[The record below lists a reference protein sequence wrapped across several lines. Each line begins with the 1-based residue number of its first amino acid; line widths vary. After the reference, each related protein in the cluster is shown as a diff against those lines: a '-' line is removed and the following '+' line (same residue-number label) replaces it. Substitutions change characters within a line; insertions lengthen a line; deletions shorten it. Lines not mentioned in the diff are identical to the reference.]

1 MFFEQYIALTLPDYL
16 FSMGSFSVPTV
27 AIKAGIQPLLERELR
42 QSSELNIKE
51 SIIRY
56 ELGARTG
63 SKLNLF
69 YTAISRNLI
78 EEIHAACDSARVL
91 PVSIQPS
98 FTGLIH
104 LIKQIKTD
112 SPHPAVVI
120 HIDEFATTAGIFKN
134 GGLLQLQLVPVGLK
148 NLAERLSEDLNIA
161 IEEACSIILKKLI
174 ILEDPSNEAQLEIV
188 EYTILESIF
197 ADLLQ
202 KIYGFLLLFSN
213 DHPEEVGFSRII
225 LSGSGSGIKNLDRLF
240 NANLG
245 IATGTISSES
255 FSESI
260 PFSNLENFNV
270 FAPAIGQA
278 LIQPWNNEGF
288 ERVFAA

>member
-1 MFFEQYIALTLPDYL
+1 
-16 FSMGSFSVPTV
+16 FSIGSFSVPTV

-42 QSSELNIKE
+42 QSSELNINE

-78 EEIHAACDSARVL
+78 EEIHDVCDSARVL
-91 PVSIQPS
+91 PISIQPA

-104 LIKQIKTD
+104 LIKHLKTD
-112 SPHPAVVI
+112 TSHPTVII
-120 HIDEFATTAGIFKN
+120 HIDEYATTAGIFKN
-134 GGLLQLQLVPVGLK
+134 NGLLQLQLIPVGLK
-148 NLAERLSEDLNIA
+148 NLVERLSEDLNIP
-161 IEEACSIILKKLI
+161 IEEANSIVFNKLI
-174 ILEDPSNEAQLEIV
+174 ILEDPSSEAQLEIV
-188 EYTILESIF
+188 EYTILESVF

-213 DHPEEVGFSRII
+213 DHSEEAGFSRIVI
-225 LSGSGSGIKNLDRLF
+225 SGPGSGIKNIDRLI

-245 IATGTISSES
+245 ITTGSMSSET
-255 FSESI
+255 FVESI
-260 PFSNLENFNV
+260 PFTNQEEFNV
-270 FAPAIGQA
+270 FAPVIGHA
-278 LIQPWNNEGF
+278 LIQPWKNEGF